1 MKYLVPFISDRKRL
15 GYSIFSGLLLR
26 DYDLLNVDGSKEVK
40 TIYQTLTYF
49 DFGKVQLLKFIV
61 KKSLSCIDHEIII
74 GSVID
79 IGGIW
84 DGFDIVRT
92 LTRIIDIK

>member
-1 MKYLVPFISDRKRL
+1 L
-15 GYSIFSGLLLR
+15 GLLLK
-26 DYDLLNVDGSKEVK
+26 DYDLLNVDRSKEVK

-49 DFGKVQLLKFIV
+49 DLDKAQLLKFIV
-61 KKSLSCIDHEIII
+61 KKSFSGIDRETII

-84 DGFDIVRT
+84 AGFNIVKISSM
-92 LTRIIDIK
+92 IIDIK